1 MPLPY
6 AHGSAGCEDVDGV
19 ACCSIPSWKHMLSRS
34 TFQSFCIKEIF
45 LPWQNLVLCLQNVK
59 PGSEKSD
66 LDRETI
72 RMCAVMGLW
81 SLSPWFRTGK
91 GFQGG
96 RLTAS

>member
-59 PGSEKSD
+59 PGSEKVIWIGKLSECV
-66 LDRETI
+66 L
-72 RMCAVMGLW
+72 LW
-81 SLSPWFRTGK
+81 GCGPFLPGSGQGRAFRV
-91 GFQGG
+91 GG
-96 RLTAS
+96 